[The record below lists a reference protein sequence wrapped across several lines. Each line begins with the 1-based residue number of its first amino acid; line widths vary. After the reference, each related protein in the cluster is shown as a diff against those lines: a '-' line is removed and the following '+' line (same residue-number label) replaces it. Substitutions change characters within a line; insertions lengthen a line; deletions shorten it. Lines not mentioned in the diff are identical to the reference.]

1 MIPKVIH
8 LCWFSNDP
16 FPVEIKVCIDT
27 WKRLLPDYTIK
38 RWTYEDA
45 AAMNCAFVNE
55 ALAERKWTYAADVIR
70 FYALLKVG
78 GIYMDSDIFLKK
90 RFDDFIPQ
98 TGFATFMECYNK
110 AKGKIGLQAAFMM
123 GEKGNQFCKDMVD
136 HYEHVHFKNADG
148 SFNDEISPLRMADV
162 AEKYGYVNKDME
174 QRLDGIMIYPTYY
187 LSPTNNYKHSPK
199 AIGVHRI
206 YGSWRKRKFG
216 RRVEIAVKHYFHL
229 AKYALLKR

>member
-70 FYALLKVG
+70 FYALLKDG

-90 RFDDFIPQ
+90 RFDDLEGQSI
-98 TGFATFMECYNK
+98 
-110 AKGKIGLQAAFMM
+110 LQ
-123 GEKGNQFCKDMVD
+123 GYG
-136 HYEHVHFKNADG
+136 G
-148 SFNDEISPLRMADV
+148 PL
-162 AEKYGYVNKDME
+162 
-174 QRLDGIMIYPTYY
+174 
-187 LSPTNNYKHSPK
+187 
-199 AIGVHRI
+199 
-206 YGSWRKRKFG
+206 
-216 RRVEIAVKHYFHL
+216 
-229 AKYALLKR
+229 

>member
-1 MIPKVIH
+1 MET
-8 LCWFSNDP
+8 FAS
-16 FPVEIKVCIDT
+16 
-27 WKRLLPDYTIK
+27 DYTIK

-110 AKGKIGLQAAFMM
+110 AKGEDRITGRL
-123 GEKGNQFCKDMVD
+123 
-136 HYEHVHFKNADG
+136 YDG
-148 SFNDEISPLRMADV
+148 RRAINSARIWWTTMNMSISKMRMA
-162 AEKYGYVNKDME
+162 ALMMKYPRSEWPMWPKNMDM
-174 QRLDGIMIYPTYY
+174 
-187 LSPTNNYKHSPK
+187 
-199 AIGVHRI
+199 
-206 YGSWRKRKFG
+206 
-216 RRVEIAVKHYFHL
+216 
-229 AKYALLKR
+229 